1 MKLNTERRHNPQPW
15 GDGEIDTIYVTP
27 SDRFV
32 VSMIVGYT
40 TSDLKG
46 GVLPGKRNLTREP
59 RGSRD
64 FALLAGAAALDL
76 LEDEGSADTQWFV
89 YDRLTGQMH
98 EFEQHEFDNAYMP

>member
-32 VSMIVGYT
+32 VSMIVGYKT
-40 TSDLKG
+40 DDLKG
-46 GVLPGKRNLTREP
+46 GMLLGKRELTRQP

-64 FALLAGAAALDL
+64 FSLLAGAAALDL
-76 LEDEGSADTQWFV
+76 LEDAGSADTVWFV
-89 YDRLTGQMH
+89 YDRLTGTMH
-98 EFEQHEFDNAYMP
+98 DFEQREFDTADMP